1 MRPEII
7 QKQPVAETKHLN
19 LVMTTYRDKN
29 GNEAQ
34 WVSAERP
41 NKLTA
46 AVIVAAVGI
55 DTKTP
60 KLVVTREY
68 RVPIQG
74 YEYGFPAGLV
84 DPSDHTIL
92 DTAEREFKEETG
104 LKIKRMIRP
113 ASPPVYNS
121 AGLTNESCCL
131 VFVEAEGTP
140 HSHYTE
146 DTEDIQTDLLSQAAV
161 QNLMEEAISGS
172 AMIGAKAWLVMERF
186 VKYGDI

>member
-7 QKQPVAETKHLN
+7 QKQIVAETKHLN

-29 GNEAQ
+29 GNESQ

-41 NKLTA
+41 NNLIA
-46 AVIVAAVGI
+46 AVIIAAVGL

-60 KLVVTREY
+60 KLAVTREY

-84 DPSDHTIL
+84 DPCDQTIL
-92 DTAEREFKEETG
+92 DTAERELKEETG
-104 LKIKRMIRP
+104 LKIKKLIRP

-121 AGLTNESCCL
+121 AGLTDEACCL

-140 HSHYTE
+140 HSQYTE
-146 DTEDIQTDLLSQAAV
+146 DSEDIQTDLLSQAAV
-161 QNLMEEAISGS
+161 QDLMEEAISGS

-186 VKYGDI
+186 TKYGDI